1 MIRHLR
7 RIDSF
12 GRNIIVVFLG
22 ASVSNVINLLY
33 QLLIAHRLSPE
44 NFAAF
49 NTLTAIIVLVAS
61 PLGTFQTVI
70 AKYVSEFNILGETE
84 KLQALIA
91 EVLARLCIAAVLTLI
106 VFYFVSFPLLA
117 KLKISSG
124 SVGQMLA
131 LILALSWLIPLFSG
145 SLQGL
150 ESFKWLTGIG
160 ILIGLAKLL
169 VAAVLLYLGYGIGG
183 AIGAFMLSNLLAVLA
198 PIWPLRKQLSAKTSS
213 SGVDFKKIFTYVF
226 PVALGLFCFMA
237 LVNLDM
243 VLVRYFFSA
252 SDSGRYSIAQ
262 MVGKIFLFLPAAISV
277 VMFPK
282 TSGLNARNMDT
293 FYILKRSLFYALFL
307 CAAAVIFYNL
317 FPALVLTVLTGKVL
331 PQAIA
336 LGRLFSISMTLFTLV
351 FILITYFLSV
361 HDLRFLKYLLV
372 FTILQIIEISLF
384 HASLFSVQYILCIN
398 AAILLLIH
406 LKLADF
412 FTLSVKQK
420 PQMEPSK

>member
-22 ASVSNVINLLY
+22 ASASNVINLLY

-106 VFYFVSFPLLA
+106 VFYFVSFPLLT

-124 SVGQMLA
+124 SIGQMLA

-160 ILIGLAKLL
+160 ILTGLAKLA

-183 AIGAFMLSNLLAVLA
+183 AIGAFMLSNLLVVLV
-198 PIWPLRKQLSAKTSS
+198 PIWPLRKLLSAKTSS

-237 LVNLDM
+237 LVNIDM
-243 VLVRYFFSA
+243 ILVRYFFSS

-262 MVGKIFLFLPAAISV
+262 MVGKIFLFLPGAISV

-293 FYILKRSLFYALFL
+293 SSILKRSLFYALFL
-307 CAAAVIFYNL
+307 CMAAVVFYNL
-317 FPALVLTVLTGKVL
+317 FPALVLTILTGKVL

-361 HDLRFLKYLLV
+361 HDLRFLKYLFV
-372 FTILQIIEISLF
+372 FTILQIVGISLF

-398 AAILLLIH
+398 AVILLLIH

-412 FTLSVKQK
+412 FTLPAKQK